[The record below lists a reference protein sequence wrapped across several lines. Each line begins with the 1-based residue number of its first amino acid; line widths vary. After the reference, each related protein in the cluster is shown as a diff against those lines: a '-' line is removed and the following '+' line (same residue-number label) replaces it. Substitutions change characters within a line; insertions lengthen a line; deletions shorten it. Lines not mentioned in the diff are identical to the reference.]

1 MKDGNLIKCAAIM
14 GIVIIVVAGVMNGI
28 DGFLIAGGMAA
39 IAGLAGYTAGF
50 TKARKKPRK

>member
-1 MKDGNLIKCAAIM
+1 MKDGNLIKCAAI
-14 GIVIIVVAGVMNGI
+14 ISIAVIVVAGVMNGI

-50 TKARKKPRK
+50 TRARKK